1 MVNDPLVSVV
11 VTLYNLGWCVDET
24 LQSVFNQTYRNI
36 EIIVVDDASTDD
48 TQQRIERY
56 ADRIKYIRHATN
68 QGLLKNA
75 EAGPARNTGVR
86 AASGDYIA
94 ILDGDDLWE
103 PEKIAVQVEA
113 ARRFPDAGL
122 ILVDGVSFAHEDGRI
137 LRSTL
142 LFDSNSRL
150 LSVLPDGATVDV
162 DLYEGFLHGCLVDTP
177 SQVMIASRVFAAVGM
192 FSECRA
198 DDYEFYIRASAKFA
212 CVVVKQQ
219 LVRYRQ
225 HHANLSGASGDQFLR
240 WVEPNINIWKH
251 HLQDCRADVRPI
263 VNRQIAR
270 TLAQAADQVVA
281 DAGVGDRA
289 QAREYLWTTLRNNLG
304 SVAAPYVAYQLL
316 LLLCPAAVATALN
329 PLTRRARRLLP

>member
-1 MVNDPLVSVV
+1 MNDPLVSVV
-11 VTLYNLGWCVDET
+11 VTVYNLGWCIDET

-48 TQQRIERY
+48 TQQRMERY
-56 ADRIKYIRHATN
+56 AGRIKYIRHATN
-68 QGLLKNA
+68 QGVLNNA

-86 AASGDYIA
+86 AASGAYIA

-113 ARRFPDAGL
+113 ARRFPNAGL
-122 ILVDGVSFAHEDGRI
+122 ILADGVSFAHEDGRI

-142 LFDSNSRL
+142 LFDSKSQFISTL
-150 LSVLPDGATVDV
+150 ADGATVDV

-177 SQVMIASRVFAAVGM
+177 SQVLIAAPVFDAVGL
-192 FSECRA
+192 FSECSG

-212 CVVVKQQ
+212 CVVVKKS

-240 WVEPNINIWKH
+240 WVQPNINIWKH
-251 HLQDCRADVRPI
+251 HLQDCRPDARPI
-263 VNRQIAR
+263 INRQIAR
-270 TLAQAADQVVA
+270 TLALAADKTVA
-281 DAGVGDRA
+281 EAGAGDST

-304 SVAAPYVAYQLL
+304 SVAAPYIAYQLL
-316 LLLCPAAVATALN
+316 LLICPAAVATALN
-329 PLTRRARRLLP
+329 PVTRRARRLLA